1 MSLVLSMRFPSSGI
15 TIHQLSLGS
24 QVRSN
29 LEGLTLWF
37 YLQINKSSCSLNML
51 TLRNDYHQFGADNFT
66 KYGDLVIY
74 DRHMT
79 NM

>member
-1 MSLVLSMRFPSSGI
+1 MCLVLSTGFPSGGI

-37 YLQINKSSCSLNML
+37 YLQINKSSCSLNTL
-51 TLRNDYHQFGADNFT
+51 TLRNNYHQFSTDNFT
-66 KYGDLVIY
+66 KYEDLAS
-74 DRHMT
+74 
-79 NM
+79 